1 MTTASANM
9 IIEWLQKQC
18 QLIEGS
24 VRAVVMLGDA
34 DNGSFQPV
42 AQWPGAVGGAAVCAS
57 PALSYAAAQA
67 IRSRRLLLQE
77 RSAAPAQVKQVGDII
92 ACPILREEQVVGVV
106 AVEMNG
112 RKKPEQQAAARTLQT
127 NIVALRALLDTDVT
141 AQDVHARNVIEM
153 VAAVIEQ
160 KSFTAAAQAVTS
172 RFAAL
177 SDFRQ
182 VSLGIVHKDK
192 TQLQAISGR
201 ATLHKEMQANLDIA
215 TAMDEAISLDAT
227 CIFAV
232 GSTKYDASVAAHAAL
247 IYKRKLADKRQAGVV
262 CTVPITHVDELVGA
276 ITFEHNDSEYFDAE
290 TVAFCEAAVAL
301 VGPLLHDKYL
311 HDRTATEKF
320 VASVRLSLQQLAAP
334 DTRGRVVLAALAVGL
349 LSLPFIISGQYRV
362 TADAALEGAV
372 RRVIAAPVEGY
383 VAEAPA
389 RPGDLVAKGDL
400 LARLDDRDLELER
413 VRLASENKQLQREY
427 RSATAEH
434 DDIQVAILRA
444 QIDRAKAQLQL
455 TEERLARA
463 RIVAPAD
470 GIVVNGD
477 LSQMLGSPVEKGQ
490 QLFQIAPLDAYRV
503 MLKVDE
509 REVGV
514 LREGQEGQL
523 ALVGFPGEL
532 LAFRVQ
538 RITPIAS
545 QSEGSNF
552 FLVEASLL
560 DIPDMLRPG
569 MEGVGKV
576 DIDERK
582 LSWIW
587 THELTDWIRLQFWR
601 WKG

>member
-1 MTTASANM
+1 MTTSSANM

-24 VRAVVMLGDA
+24 VRAVVMLGDS

-42 AQWPGAVGGAAVCAS
+42 AQWPGAVGGAAVSAS

-77 RSAAPAQVKQVGDII
+77 RSAAPEQVQQVGDII
-92 ACPILREEQVVGVV
+92 ACPILREDQVVGVV

-112 RKKPEQQAAARTLQT
+112 RKKPEQQAAAKTLQT
-127 NIVALRALLDTDVT
+127 NIVALRALLDADVT
-141 AQDVHARNVIEM
+141 AHDMYARNVIEL

-160 KSFTAAAQAVTS
+160 QSFTAAARAVTS

-177 SDFRQ
+177 GDLRQ

-215 TAMDEAISLDAT
+215 AAMDEAIGLDT
-227 CIFAV
+227 SCIFAV
-232 GSTKYDASVAAHAAL
+232 NTTKYDSSVAAHAAL
-247 IYKRKLADKRQAGVV
+247 IYKRKLADKHQAGVA
-262 CTVPITHVDELVGA
+262 CSVPISHAEKLVGA
-276 ITFEHNDSEYFDAE
+276 FTFEHNNAEHFDAE

-311 HDRTATEKF
+311 HDRTMAEKF
-320 VASVRLSLQQLAAP
+320 FASLRSSLQQLTAP
-334 DTRGRVVLAALAVGL
+334 DTRGRVVLSTFIVGL
-349 LSLPFIISGQYRV
+349 LSLPFIFNGQYRV
-362 TADAALEGAV
+362 TADASLEGAV

-389 RPGDLVAKGDL
+389 RPGDIVSEGDL
-400 LARLDDRDLELER
+400 LARLDDGDLELER
-413 VRLASENKQLQREY
+413 VRLASEKKQLEREY

-434 DDIQVAILRA
+434 DDIQVTILRA
-444 QIDRAKAQLQL
+444 QIDRADAQLQL
-455 TEERLARA
+455 TEERLSRA
-463 RIVAPAD
+463 SILAPMD
-470 GIVVNGD
+470 GVVVEGD
-477 LSQMLGSPVEKGQ
+477 LSQSLGAPVEKGQ

-509 REVGV
+509 REVGA
-514 LREGQEGQL
+514 LQSGQEGQL
-523 ALVGFPGEL
+523 ALVGFPGET
-532 LAFRVQ
+532 LAFSVE

-545 QSEGSNF
+545 QSEGRNF

-560 DIPDMLRPG
+560 DVPARLRPG
-569 MEGVGKV
+569 MEGVGKI

-582 LSWIW
+582 FIWIW
-587 THELTDWIRLQFWR
+587 THELTDWVRLQFWR